1 MRDKN
6 LSDQGHN
13 SYIYQ
18 MCKRAPLPTYM
29 RNENVIDKQALEWCS
44 LGMQVGRQVG
54 RSFLVRSCLLITLIK
69 CLIGHKSMGLLLKV
83 VLYWKLTERQVGSQ
97 VGRQVCRY
105 VGMQV
110 GRSFL
115 VRSCLL
121 VTLIKCPKG
130 HKCVG
135 SLCRLVKTLIISSVT
150 QTDKVTY

>member
-44 LGMQVGRQVG
+44 LGMQGGRQVG

-69 CLIGHKSMGLLLKV
+69 CLKGHKSL
-83 VLYWKLTERQVGSQ
+83 
-97 VGRQVCRY
+97 
-105 VGMQV
+105 
-110 GRSFL
+110 
-115 VRSCLL
+115 
-121 VTLIKCPKG
+121 
-130 HKCVG
+130 G
-135 SLCRLVKTLIISSVT
+135 SLCNVVKALIVSGVRPSNQGTMSPIELFWTAKKMIAPESENVLAEGGGFILIFLMLT
-150 QTDKVTY
+150 NFVFH